1 MSKTTKLAHEAIE
14 LVDITTLTEA
24 EWHEWRTKGIG
35 GSDLAA
41 IMGHSPWATA
51 RDVYYKKRG
60 IVGALDKESDNS
72 NWVAKKVGHLLE
84 PLVAEIFASQTGFK
98 PYEIRKM
105 FAHPHYSFMLANVDY
120 FVTLPD
126 GRRAILEC
134 KTSNIHA
141 KEKWENDAVPL
152 NYELQCR
159 HYMAIMDV
167 DVAFIACLFGNN
179 ENDFVWR
186 RIDRDMHYEADII
199 AEEEYFWNNYVLAG
213 EEPPYTESGDLVL
226 QSIRNYYGHADK
238 DVPYM
243 VLHPAMIETLYKYEE
258 LDTQRAEAEK
268 AVKAIKEQRDKL
280 QAEIVEMMGVACT
293 ASCKSGDEEFAI
305 TFNPV
310 YLEKVDKEGL
320 KANHPNIF
328 AEYVSKPES
337 HRLFKVKRVKAKVA
351 TATKRKPTTKTTTP
365 MTTPATTAV

>member
-1 MSKTTKLAHEAIE
+1 MVKTKRTPHTPIE
-14 LVDITTLTEA
+14 LVDITTLNEA
-24 EWHEWRTKGIG
+24 GWHEWRRKGIG

-41 IMGHSPWATA
+41 IMGQSPWATA

-60 IVGALDKESDNS
+60 IAGAKEKEADNS

-105 FAHPHYSFMLANVDY
+105 FAHPKYPFMLANVDY

-134 KTSNIHA
+134 KTSNSHA
-141 KEKWENDAVPL
+141 REKWGDNIVPL

-186 RIDRDMHYEADII
+186 RINRDLAYEADII
-199 AEEEYFWNNYVLAG
+199 AEEEYFWNNYVLAE

-226 QSIRNYYGHADK
+226 QSLRNFYGDADK
-238 DVPYM
+238 NAPEVKLPANMVKILQLYDDV
-243 VLHPAMIETLYKYEE
+243 KEE
-258 LDTQRAEAEK
+258 KSEAEK
-268 AVKAIKEQRDKL
+268 VMKMHKEQMDKI
-280 QAEIVEMMGVACT
+280 QAEVVELMGTACT
-293 ASCKSGDEEFAI
+293 AICKRGDDEFAI

-310 YLEKVDKEGL
+310 YSEKVDKEGL

-328 AEYVSKPES
+328 DEYVCKSEG
-337 HRLFKVKRVKAKVA
+337 HRRFYVKRMKA
-351 TATKRKPTTKTTTP
+351 KTTT
-365 MTTPATTAV
+365 ATTSKQACVISIMMVMSVR